1 MCRIDLRRSPL
12 VPAGLVGLTPAES
25 LQRAVRVGGR
35 AVLVGRTPSPP
46 SWPGQGGD
54 EEGGEEEDDEQ
65 GPHRKQV
72 RC

>member
-12 VPAGLVGLTPAES
+12 VPAGLVGLTLAES
-25 LQRAVRVGGR
+25 LSRAVRVGGR
-35 AVLVGRTPSPP
+35 AVLVGRTPPPP
-46 SWPGQGGD
+46 SWPGQGG
-54 EEGGEEEDDEQ
+54 EEGGGEEADDEQ